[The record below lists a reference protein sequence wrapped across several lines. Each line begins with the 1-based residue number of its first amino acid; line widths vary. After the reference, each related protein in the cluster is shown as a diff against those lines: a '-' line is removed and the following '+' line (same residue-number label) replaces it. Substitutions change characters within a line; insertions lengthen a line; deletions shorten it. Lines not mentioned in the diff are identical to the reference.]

1 MPIFSRFNPIK
12 NNYLKKLEYYTIY
25 VILPC
30 FFTKS
35 SMRIIIAGAGEVG
48 THLAKMLSNENH
60 EILLIDTEE
69 DRLRPIDSS
78 LDVLT
83 YHGSATSVSLLQ
95 SVLSKKT
102 DLFIA
107 VTHAESTNITSSILA
122 KRLGALKTIARIDN
136 LEYLEHSTEDFFKS
150 LGIDSLIYPELIAAR
165 EVLGLLHETGTT
177 EFMEF
182 SGGTLA
188 MYVQKLDEKAPIINK
203 TLEEIA
209 ITFKTDKY
217 RAVAIKR
224 NDKTIIPRG
233 HERFML
239 GDLVYVISTHEGID
253 EMMKTSGKENFEAK
267 SIMILGGSRIGKHV
281 ALYMQ
286 KTSEVKLIDS
296 NIERC
301 EALAEILEQTLIING
316 DCRNVDLLEQ
326 EGLKQMDAFVAVTG
340 NSETNIL
347 SCLLA
352 KKMGVKRTIA
362 EVENMEYINLAEN
375 TGIDTIINKKI
386 SAASRI
392 FRHTTNPNVTQVKYL
407 TGADAEI
414 LEFNVPANSK
424 ITKGT
429 LRSMDFP
436 DDAIVGGGT
445 HDGVP
450 FIATGDTIIKAN
462 DKVVVFT
469 LPSAYDK
476 ISKFFT

>member
-1 MPIFSRFNPIK
+1 
-12 NNYLKKLEYYTIY
+12 
-25 VILPC
+25 
-30 FFTKS
+30 
-35 SMRIIIAGAGEVG
+35 MRIIIAGAGEVG

-60 EILLIDTEE
+60 EIILIDTEE
-69 DRLRPIDSS
+69 DRLKPVDSS

-83 YHGSATSVSLLQ
+83 YVGSATSINMLQELLQ
-95 SVLSKKT
+95 KKT

-107 VTHAESTNITSSILA
+107 VTHGEDTNITSSILA
-122 KRLGALKTIARIDN
+122 KRLGAIKTIARIDN
-136 LEYLEHSTEDFFKS
+136 LDYLEHSTLEFFKS

-165 EVLGLLHETGTT
+165 EVLSLLHETGTT

-182 SGGTLA
+182 CGGKLA
-188 MYVQKLDEKAPIINK
+188 MYVQKLDENAPILNK
-203 TLEEIA
+203 SLEEIS
-209 ITFKTDKY
+209 FSHSTDKY

-224 NDKTIIPRG
+224 NETTIIPRG
-233 HERFML
+233 NEHFYL
-239 GDLVYVISTHEGID
+239 GDLVFVISTIEGID
-253 EMMKTSGKENFEAK
+253 EMMATSGKENFEAK

-286 KTSEVKLIDS
+286 KTCEVKLIDS
-296 NIERC
+296 NPERC
-301 EALAEILEQTLIING
+301 EALSEILEDTLIING

-326 EGLKQMDAFVAVTG
+326 EGIAKMDAFVAVTG

-352 KKMGVKRTIA
+352 KKLGVKRTIA

-392 FRHTTNPNVTQVKYL
+392 FRHTTNPNVTQVKYM
-407 TGADAEI
+407 TGTEAEVI
-414 LEFNVPANSK
+414 EFNVPEDSK

-429 LRSMDFP
+429 LRSLDFP
-436 DDAIVGGGT
+436 KDAIVGGGT
-445 HDGVP
+445 RDGVP
-450 FIATGDTIIKAN
+450 YIATGDTIIKPN

-469 LPSAYDK
+469 LPSAYER
-476 ISKFFT
+476 ISKYFT

>member
-1 MPIFSRFNPIK
+1 
-12 NNYLKKLEYYTIY
+12 
-25 VILPC
+25 
-30 FFTKS
+30 
-35 SMRIIIAGAGEVG
+35 MRIIIAGAGEVG

-60 EILLIDTEE
+60 EILLIDSEE
-69 DRLRPIDSS
+69 DRLKPIDSS

-83 YHGSATSVSLLQ
+83 YHGSATSVQLLQ
-95 SVLSKKT
+95 NAMKKKT

-107 VTHAESTNITSSILA
+107 VTHSENTNITSAILA
-122 KRLGALKTIARIDN
+122 KRLGAVKTIARIDN
-136 LEYLEHSTEDFFKS
+136 LEYLEHSNEEFFMS

-182 SGGTLA
+182 SGGKLA
-188 MYVQKLDEKAPIINK
+188 MYVQKLEEKAPIIDL

-209 ITFKTDKY
+209 RKYKTDKY

-224 NDKTIIPRG
+224 NNTTIIPKG
-233 HERFML
+233 EERFQV
-239 GDLVYVISTHEGID
+239 GDLVFVISTHGGIT
-253 EMMKTSGKENFEAK
+253 EMMRTSGKENFEAK
-267 SIMILGGSRIGKHV
+267 SIMIVGGSRIGKHV
-281 ALYMQ
+281 GLYMQ
-286 KTSEVKLIDS
+286 KTCEVKLIDS
-296 NIERC
+296 SIAKC
-301 EALAEILEQTLIING
+301 EALAEILENTLIING
-316 DCRNVDLLEQ
+316 DCRDIDLLTR
-326 EGLKQMDAFVAVTG
+326 EGITKMDCFISVTG

-375 TGIDTIINKKI
+375 IGIDTIINKKI

-392 FRHTTNPNVTQVKYL
+392 FRHTTNPNVSQVKYL
-407 TGADAEI
+407 TGADAEVI
-414 LEFNVPANSK
+414 EFNVPANAK

-445 HDGVP
+445 RDGVP
-450 FIATGDTIIKAN
+450 FIATGDTIIKAG

-469 LPSAYDK
+469 LPTAYDK
-476 ISKFFT
+476 LSKFFT

>member
-1 MPIFSRFNPIK
+1 
-12 NNYLKKLEYYTIY
+12 
-25 VILPC
+25 
-30 FFTKS
+30 
-35 SMRIIIAGAGEVG
+35 MR
-48 THLAKMLSNENH
+48 
-60 EILLIDTEE
+60 
-69 DRLRPIDSS
+69 
-78 LDVLT
+78 
-83 YHGSATSVSLLQ
+83 
-95 SVLSKKT
+95 
-102 DLFIA
+102 
-107 VTHAESTNITSSILA
+107 
-122 KRLGALKTIARIDN
+122 
-136 LEYLEHSTEDFFKS
+136 
-150 LGIDSLIYPELIAAR
+150 
-165 EVLGLLHETGTT
+165 
-177 EFMEF
+177 
-182 SGGTLA
+182 
-188 MYVQKLDEKAPIINK
+188 
-203 TLEEIA
+203 
-209 ITFKTDKY
+209 
-217 RAVAIKR
+217 
-224 NDKTIIPRG
+224 
-233 HERFML
+233 

-286 KTSEVKLIDS
+286 KKSEVKLIDS
-296 NIERC
+296 NLERC
-301 EALAEILEQTLIING
+301 EALAEILEHTLIING
-316 DCRNVDLLEQ
+316 DCRNVDLLTR

-352 KKMGVKRTIA
+352 KKMGVKKTIA

-414 LEFNVPANSK
+414 LEFNVPANSR
-424 ITKGT
+424 ITRGT

-445 HDGVP
+445 RDGVP

-469 LPSAYDK
+469 LPSAYEK
-476 ISKFFT
+476 ISKYFT